1 MTSWPDHAIFWHV
14 YPLGFTGA
22 EQAEPPAEEP
32 VRHRLRQLTGW
43 LDYAVELG
51 CSDLLLGPVFAA
63 ETHGYDTIDH
73 FQIDPRLGDQGD
85 FDQLIAEARRRGVRV
100 VLDGVFNHVGR
111 SFPAF
116 QAALRGP
123 ASPAARWFRRDPAS
137 GGFATFEGH
146 QRLVALD
153 HEEPEVLDYVTQVM
167 SHWLDRGA
175 AGWRLDAAYAV
186 PASFWAKVLPA
197 VRASHPDAWF
207 LGEMIH
213 GDYAAYAAESGLD
226 SITQYEL
233 WKAIWSSLNDRNLFE
248 LAWALGRHDQVLDGV
263 TPQTFTGNH
272 DVTRLAS
279 QLTDERHLGHALAV
293 LMTVG
298 GIPSIYY
305 GDEQAFRGV
314 KEQRPGGDDEIRPA
328 FPDRPDELPA
338 GGWPAY
344 RLHQRLIGFRRR
356 HPWLVRARTT
366 VPHLASETI
375 AIRSAADDGE
385 VLALLNAGDDAF
397 RFPVDVTGFAVTE
410 TPDPGGRPDDP
421 GLVPA
426 HSWVILGQ

>member
-1 MTSWPDHAIFWHV
+1 VTSWPDHAIFWHV

-51 CSDLLLGPVFAA
+51 CSGLLLGPVFAA